1 MRQYWV
7 YVLASRSGQLY
18 IGVTNDLEYRV
29 AQHRSGA
36 QGYAARHQIAELVYY
51 ETTNDVYAAITR
63 EKQLKGWRRS
73 RKIQLIESMNPE
85 WTDLLP
91 RC

>member
-1 MRQYWV
+1 VRQYWV

-36 QGYAARHQIAELVYY
+36 QGYAARHQITELV
-51 ETTNDVYAAITR
+51 
-63 EKQLKGWRRS
+63 
-73 RKIQLIESMNPE
+73 
-85 WTDLLP
+85 
-91 RC
+91 